1 MMRKSLM
8 VFVMMFVLSFV
19 CMAENPYDDGLDFE
33 GVCPPNPTNLNLPD
47 FPKIFKGNCKLIR
60 WAWDLPFPDGQK
72 MLWVEIQDF
81 RKDPTAC
88 GVYLG
93 NVNFFDPATNVP
105 WYRGELKFYYTRNYL
120 HEIWTPFGVRRH
132 IAFRFV
138 VKGDLIRAAN
148 NIPNPFL
155 ILCTGPSSTVPGY
168 KEIFVYGGL
177 DLLFD
182 EEAQRMRGFK
192 LSLGHN
198 DGWYTHHPQCS
209 QRPIVWTGMGDIIGH
224 YCQRGWLFV
233 SPGNNFI
240 FNPGMTPPTGGFTE
254 EAFRKVSNNCYDE
267 EAVEFGL
274 FSLAANIYIHW
285 YQRFRAQGVCENQVE
300 GTQFCQGMVYS
311 GEKYPWITFFSMG
324 YWIEPYG
331 KSRTNLHLVEGNIK
345 LGGGYF
351 VHEFGKEQYFYGF
364 ATQNFLSELKL
375 VDLAS
380 NSNAIGVPK
389 DTQLLLYFYNPGI
402 KLLNPIVRPTLVSP
416 ELQYKLFRGL
426 QRLTKDKEECPFL
439 KESEKQQQK

>member
-1 MMRKSLM
+1 M
-8 VFVMMFVLSFV
+8 VFVMMFVLSLV
-19 CMAENPYDDGLDFE
+19 CMASNPYDDGLDFE
-33 GVCPPNPTNLNLPD
+33 GVCQPNPTNLNLPD
-47 FPKIFKGNCKLIR
+47 FPKFFKGDCKLIC
-60 WAWDLPFPDGQK
+60 WAWDLPFPDGQRP
-72 MLWVEIQDF
+72 MWVEIRDF
-81 RKDPTAC
+81 EKDPTTC

-93 NVNFFDPATNVP
+93 KVNFFDQATNAL
-105 WYRGELKFYYTRNYL
+105 WYTGKLKFYYTRNYL
-120 HEIWTPFGVRRH
+120 NESWSPFEAKKQVV
-132 IAFRFV
+132 FRFV
-138 VKGDLIRAAN
+138 VKGDLIRESN
-148 NIPNPFL
+148 NMPEWQCL
-155 ILCTGPSSTVPGY
+155 ILCTKQSPTVQGY
-168 KEIFVYGGL
+168 RQIFVYGGL

-182 EEAQRMRGFK
+182 EEVQQMKGFK

-209 QRPIVWTGMGDIIGH
+209 QRPIAWTGAGDYIGH

-233 SPGNNFI
+233 SPGRNFV
-240 FNPGMTPPTGGFTE
+240 FNPGMRPPTGRFTE
-254 EAFRKVSNNCYDE
+254 EAFRKVSNQCYDE

-274 FSLAANIYIHW
+274 FSLAANIHIHW
-285 YQRFRAQGVCENQVE
+285 YQLLKAQGVCDNEVTS
-300 GTQFCQGMVYS
+300 TQFCQGMVYS
-311 GEKYPWITFFSMG
+311 GQKYPWITFFSMG
-324 YWIEPYG
+324 YWIESYG
-331 KSRTNLHLVEGNIK
+331 YYRSRTILHLVEGNIK
-345 LGGGYF
+345 LGGEYF

-364 ATQNFLSELKL
+364 ATQNPSTELKL

-426 QRLTKDKEECPFL
+426 QKLTKEKEECPFL